1 MVWQGQEGTSSRR
14 RANRALGPGQHH
26 RGIPTVIVDHSALFR
41 AGLTHMLSGTR
52 FRVVEDRAR
61 LQDIPKSIFNHHVSL
76 VLVGLNYAGPAVL
89 SELSL
94 LKAEHEDLRI
104 VIFSDRFDLKELLT
118 TIAFGADCYLL
129 KHDVSLQ
136 TLLQSLELVLLGET
150 VLKWIHRTHKKPAPS
165 LAGSLILARLFAGAM
180 EYPRP
185 PVRRRGTTH
194 RRHRHTIVQQG
205 TAHSSA
211 SDARRLQQANRARAQ
226 RQRSDRENSRQDAP
240 PQDRRQKPHASSDVG
255 DGSSR
260 AVAPREREVL
270 RRQPG
275 LVHVSGSARSRS
287 RRGTGCHTAGPTH
300 GSRHCREPS
309 ACGRSTAAD
318 LVGTKARARY

>member
-129 KHDVSLQ
+129 KHDVSPQ
-136 TLLQSLELVLLGET
+136 ALLQSLELVLLGET
-150 VLKWIHRTHKKPAPS
+150 VISSGFTELIRSQLRPS
-165 LAGSLILARLFAGAM
+165 PEALSSRDFSQARM

-185 PVRRRGTTH
+185 LFAGEEPPTVDTVVRLSNREQLILRHLTRGASNKQIARELNVSEATVKTH
-194 RRHRHTIVQQG
+194 VKTLHHKIGVRNRTQAAMWAMDHLVPSHLERGKSSEGSRDLSMFLARLGLDPAEEPAATPQARP
-205 TAHSSA
+205 TAHAIVGSPPLA
-211 SDARRLQQANRARAQ
+211 AGQ
-226 RQRSDRENSRQDAP
+226 RQRI
-240 PQDRRQKPHASSDVG
+240 
-255 DGSSR
+255 
-260 AVAPREREVL
+260 
-270 RRQPG
+270 
-275 LVHVSGSARSRS
+275 
-287 RRGTGCHTAGPTH
+287 
-300 GSRHCREPS
+300 
-309 ACGRSTAAD
+309 
-318 LVGTKARARY
+318 

>member
-1 MVWQGQEGTSSRR
+1 MVRQGQEGASSRR
-14 RANRALGPGQHH
+14 RANRAHGPGQYH
-26 RGIPTVIVDHSALFR
+26 RGIPTVIVDRSALFR

-61 LQDIPKSIFNHHVSL
+61 LQDIPKSIFKHHVCL

-94 LKAEHEDLRI
+94 LKAGREDLRI

-118 TIAFGADCYLL
+118 AIAFGADCYLL
-129 KHDVSLQ
+129 KHDVSPQ
-136 TLLQSLELVLLGET
+136 ALLQSLELVLLGET
-150 VLKWIHRTHKKPAPS
+150 VISSGFTELIRSQLRPS
-165 LAGSLILARLFAGAM
+165 PEALSSRDFSQARM

-226 RQRSDRENSRQDAP
+226 RQRSDRENSRQGAP
-240 PQDRRQKPHASSDVG
+240 PQDRRQKPHASGDVG

-287 RRGTGCHTAGPTH
+287 RRGTGCRTAGPTH
-300 GSRHCREPS
+300 GSRH
-309 ACGRSTAAD
+309 
-318 LVGTKARARY
+318 